1 MYFVKIDQETSGKE
15 RDLPISSMEPTSSM
29 SKVLTEEWKIFFF
42 VVLFS
47 VGNIRGLFS
56 RLVNLVLNQ
65 MFQIQLS
72 TSFLRIL
79 LWIRGLIKIIVSKS
93 LYWKQSKWVQHKFL
107 LLFFKFAFLLNPLT
121 TMEHLCPNIEMNFF
135 SIFL

>member
-47 VGNIRGLFS
+47 VDNI
-56 RLVNLVLNQ
+56 
-65 MFQIQLS
+65 
-72 TSFLRIL
+72 
-79 LWIRGLIKIIVSKS
+79 LW
-93 LYWKQSKWVQHKFL
+93 F
-107 LLFFKFAFLLNPLT
+107 FFKTVESYTKLNALNPT
-121 TMEHLCPNIEMNFF
+121 FNF
-135 SIFL
+135 LY